1 VPPSASRKRP
11 VPEPVAPRASVE
23 AGQAVSP
30 KRARKGLQTSS
41 SGQEISKVIT
51 LHTPRGVDETVAN
64 LAKPPATTHEPIV
77 SPSAIPLI
85 SGEVCLFRS
94 THPSLFDAY

>member
-1 VPPSASRKRP
+1 MPPSASKKRP

-41 SGQEISKVIT
+41 SSQEVSKVIT

-77 SPSAIPLI
+77 SPSAISLI
-85 SGEVCLFRS
+85 SGEVCSLRS
-94 THPSLFDAY
+94 AHPSLFDAY

>member
-41 SGQEISKVIT
+41 SSQEVSKVIT

-64 LAKPPATTHEPIV
+64 LAKPPATTQEPIV
-77 SPSAIPLI
+77 SPSAISLI
-85 SGEVCLFRS
+85 SGEVSLLRS
-94 THPSLFDAY
+94 AHPSLSDAY